1 MSEPVSG
8 TSGIATA
15 LTCVGLYGLFSGSD
29 YGVLFGAFA
38 GATFYIASVTELSNF
53 RPLAY
58 FIVSY
63 IAGVLCSGLVGAK
76 LNELTHYTDKP
87 LDALGAVLVSAL
99 AIKILT
105 MLKNDLTALINR
117 LRGDNDHIDK

>member
-8 TSGIATA
+8 SSAIATA
-15 LTCVGLYGLFSGSD
+15 LTGVGLYGLFSGSD

-38 GATFYIASVTELSNF
+38 GSTFYIASATELTNF
-53 RPLAY
+53 RRSAY

-76 LNELTHYTDKP
+76 LNELTYYTDKP

-99 AIKILT
+99 AIRILT
-105 MLKNDLTALINR
+105 MLNNDFTTLIKR
-117 LRGDNDHIDK
+117 LRGDENHIEK